1 MICSDTRIALP
12 EAQQSEQQPWRCN
25 EIKCPAPAKVSADRS
40 ADYVAERATDRN
52 RRAKD
57 RHDATTCFDR
67 EKIGQNRRRCRS
79 VAALANSNA
88 YASCKENRECRRQ
101 AGAAAR
107 NAPQNHSGTND
118 DPARES
124 VGEQSQDWRADHV
137 SDEKCVAEQTSL
149 RHRIHVVRCKKSSAN
164 IRLER
169 RQNLPVDVI
178 EKIDGQEQK
187 ERGTRAAHH
196 FFSNRLHCNC
206 RLQFGRRRL

>member
-1 MICSDTRIALP
+1 MIRRDTRIALP

-79 VAALANSNA
+79 VAAFANSNA
-88 YASCKENRECRRQ
+88 YSSCEENRECCCET
-101 AGAAAR
+101 GAAAGQ
-107 NAPQNHSGTND
+107 APQNHSGADND
-118 DPARES
+118 PPRES
-124 VGEQSQDWRADHV
+124 IGEQTKNRRADHV
-137 SDEKCVAEQTSL
+137 SDEKRVAEQTSL
-149 RHRIHVVRCKKSSAN
+149 RHRVHVVRCEKSSAN

-187 ERGTRAAHH
+187 ECAMRAAHR
-196 FFSNRLHCNC
+196 FFSNRFHCNC
-206 RLQFGRRRL
+206 RLQFGRSRL